1 MKKPVITV
9 IAAMNKVMVIGIDNK
24 LPWHIPEDLKFF
36 KEITLNKPIIMGRK
50 TFESIGRV
58 LPNRKNI
65 VISNNPE
72 LILEGAFVYSSLIE
86 AINDNKSFLEI
97 CIIGGAEI
105 FKQAIEFADKLYLT
119 IVDVKV
125 INPTVFF
132 PKINF
137 NEWRL
142 IKQNSIVS
150 QNGINCNFKEYERN
164 GFKYE

>member
-1 MKKPVITV
+1 MKKTVITA
-9 IAAMNKVMVIGIDNK
+9 IAAINKDMVIGIDNK

-36 KEITLNKPIIMGRK
+36 KEITLNKPVIMGRK
-50 TFESIGRV
+50 TFESMGRA

-65 VISNNPE
+65 VISSNPG

-86 AINDNKSFLEI
+86 AINDNKSFPEI

-105 FKQAIEFADKLYLT
+105 FKQAIEFVDKLYLT

-125 INPTVFF
+125 SNPTAFF

-137 NEWRL
+137 NEWHL
-142 IKQNSIVS
+142 IKQNSIIS
-150 QNGINCNFKEYERN
+150 KSGINCNFKEYERN
-164 GFKYE
+164 GVKNE